1 MLLGKLCGNNDS
13 LGMSTWGCSLQIF
26 GKQDI
31 LEVCSTKLGDK
42 SLLNSWVIP
51 KEDPETLIPF
61 TEKLKVLGSGL
72 RQGLDLVSVLKENKV
87 FSKCWGFLFYL
98 FTVFVFCPFRTAP
111 EAYGVPKLGSN
122 RSCSRQTQQPDPS
135 CV

>member
-72 RQGLDLVSVLKENKV
+72 DLVDLS
-87 FSKCWGFLFYL
+87 
-98 FTVFVFCPFRTAP
+98 
-111 EAYGVPKLGSN
+111 
-122 RSCSRQTQQPDPS
+122 
-135 CV
+135 